1 MDDRKRVGR
10 TESESVFLLLGK
22 MSLLEEE
29 ATFPSSAWSS
39 GWLLRT
45 QKGTAGTEAAG
56 AAGSETAGP
65 RIQSGA
71 ADSARWSGIVGLDL
85 ENKTHMIRHFS
96 LIRQVL
102 QLALADPERE
112 TRDSS
117 SRRSRQ

>member
-1 MDDRKRVGR
+1 MEWDCGSGIGEENKTHMMRH
-10 TESESVFLLLGK
+10 F
-22 MSLLEEE
+22 SLIRQVLQLAPADPERE
-29 ATFPSSAWSS
+29 P
-39 GWLLRT
+39 
-45 QKGTAGTEAAG
+45 GTAAAH
-56 AAGSETAGP
+56 AASSETAGP

>member
-65 RIQSGA
+65 ISQSGA
-71 ADSARWSGIVGLDL
+71 ADSGQRTAD
-85 ENKTHMIRHFS
+85 S
-96 LIRQVL
+96 L
-102 QLALADPERE
+102 
-112 TRDSS
+112 
-117 SRRSRQ
+117 